1 MRFVVTGAGGFL
13 GSSVVRELLA
23 ETDHDV
29 VAVSSQTDG
38 ELAAQLERAP
48 YPALRRFPQVHPRT
62 RLLEEGFL
70 RDGDIVINCAFPWNR
85 GGRAMADGLEYLTR
99 LFQSA
104 HAVDLRTFV
113 NVSSQSVYS
122 QARSEPA
129 AEDSPIECDTPY
141 STGKYAMELAAE
153 LVLSPEV
160 LVNARMSSLIGP
172 GYDVRIV
179 NRFIARFLAD
189 EPVSIQ
195 GGDQVFDFMDV
206 RDAARALIAVALAGP
221 PKGSAALNIGSG
233 APRTLRD
240 IAQTVADV
248 VRTHTGHDPRIAWE
262 PSAGDDRTLGLDSGL
277 LLREYG
283 FAPRHTLE
291 DSASSILQAMTSP
304 QFASVRET
312 PSGPVEG
319 GRR

>member
-13 GSSVVRELLA
+13 GSTLVRELLST
-23 ETDHDV
+23 TDHEV
-29 VAVSSQTDG
+29 VAASSQG
-38 ELAAQLERAP
+38 PAEMKELLERPPFPRLSRAP
-48 YPALRRFPQVHPRT
+48 HVHAREE
-62 RLLEEGFL
+62 LLQEGFL
-70 RDGDIVINCAFPWNR
+70 QSGDVVVNCAFPWNR
-85 GGRAMADGLEYLTR
+85 GGTAMAQGLEYLTQ
-99 LFQSA
+99 LFKAASS
-104 HAVDLRTFV
+104 VDLHSFV

-122 QARSEPA
+122 QARTEPA

-141 STGKYAMELAAE
+141 STGKYAMELAAA
-153 LVLSPEV
+153 LVLSPQV
-160 LVNARMSSLIGP
+160 LVNARMSSLIGV

-179 NRFIARFLAD
+179 NRFIKKFLAGD
-189 EPVSIQ
+189 TVTIQ
-195 GGDQVFDFMDV
+195 GGEQTFDFMDV

-221 PKGSAALNIGSG
+221 PEGSTALNIGGG

-248 VRTHTGHDPRIAWE
+248 VRTHTEHEPRIDWE

-277 LLREYG
+277 LRREYD

-291 DSASSILQAMTSP
+291 DSALNILQAMTTP
-304 QFASVRET
+304 QVTSVRET
-312 PSGPVEG
+312 PTGPDTG

>member
-13 GSSVVRELLA
+13 GSSLVRELLA

-29 VAVSSQTDG
+29 VAVSSQTDD
-38 ELAAQLERAP
+38 ELTALLERAP
-48 YPALRRFPQVHPRT
+48 YPALRRSPQVHPRQ
-62 RLLEEGFL
+62 RLLESGFL
-70 RDGDIVINCAFPWNR
+70 RDGDIVVNCAFPWNR
-85 GGRAMADGLEYLTR
+85 GGRAMADGLEYLIG
-99 LFQSA
+99 LFRAAS
-104 HAVDLRTFV
+104 AVDLHCFV

-122 QARSEPA
+122 QARTEA
-129 AEDSPIECDTPY
+129 AHEGSPIECDTPY
-141 STGKYAMELAAE
+141 STGKYAMELAAG
-153 LVLSPEV
+153 LVLPPEV

-189 EPVSIQ
+189 EAVTIQ
-195 GGDQVFDFMDV
+195 GGDQMFDFMDV
-206 RDAARALIAVALAGP
+206 RDAARALIAVGVAGP
-221 PKGSAALNIGSG
+221 PFGSAALNVGSDD
-233 APRTLRD
+233 PRTLRD

-248 VRTHTGHDPRIAWE
+248 VRSHTDHAPRIAWE

-277 LLREYG
+277 LRRDYG

-291 DSASSILQAMTSP
+291 DSALSILQGMTSP
-304 QFASVRET
+304 QSASVGET
-312 PSGPVEG
+312 PTGSVEG

>member
-62 RLLEEGFL
+62 RLLEAGFL

-104 HAVDLRTFV
+104 HAVDLHTFV

-122 QARSEPA
+122 QARAEA
-129 AEDSPIECDTPY
+129 ADESSPIECDTPY

-153 LVLSPEV
+153 LVLSPAV

-179 NRFIARFLAD
+179 NRFIKKFL
-189 EPVSIQ
+189 EGETVTIQ
-195 GGDQVFDFMDV
+195 GGEQTFDFMDV
-206 RDAARALIAVALAGP
+206 RDAAQALITVAMAGP
-221 PKGSAALNIGSG
+221 RPEGPALNIGSNN
-233 APRTLRD
+233 PLTLKE
-240 IAQTVADV
+240 IAETVADV
-248 VRTHTGHDPRIAWE
+248 VRAETGHPAELSWGA
-262 PSAGDDRTLGLDSGL
+262 SAGDDRILGLDSTRLQSDFGFVPRYTLGESARLILKGL
-277 LLREYG
+277 V
-283 FAPRHTLE
+283 A
-291 DSASSILQAMTSP
+291 
-304 QFASVRET
+304 
-312 PSGPVEG
+312 EG
-319 GRR
+319 